1 MDRWIVI
8 EGTPFP
14 FGASW
19 VESGKAYNF
28 SLYSKSA
35 TRVILLLY
43 SENDPVQPLHR
54 FSLDHLRNKT
64 GRIWHCR
71 IPAAEIQ
78 GAAYYAYSIDGPFDP
93 ASGHRFDSRK
103 ILLDPYA
110 PAVFFPPAFSREAA
124 RYPGSNAGKA
134 PLGVLP
140 HGRTAFDWT
149 GDRRPVHDSDS
160 VIYELHVRGFSM
172 RPNAGVGAA
181 RCGTYAGLIDKIPYL
196 KELGVTVVELL
207 PVQQFDPQEGN
218 YWGYMSLAFFAPHHA
233 YSSRQDLGGVI
244 DEFKEMVKAL
254 HAADIEV
261 ILDVAY
267 SHTTEM
273 DENGPTYSYRGID
286 NSTYY
291 LLDADRARY
300 RNDAGT
306 GNVLHCANRYVR
318 KLILDSLRYWVT
330 EMHVDGFRFDLAS
343 LLTRRS
349 DGSVNLDDPPII
361 FEIAADPLFADR
373 RLIAEVWDLSSYQL
387 GRSFPGITWLQW
399 NGKFRDDVKSF
410 MRGDAGKVNA
420 LMARLYGSDD
430 LFPDTLAEAC
440 HAYQSVNFVTAHDG
454 FCLYDLVSYNG
465 KHNEANGHRNS
476 DGTDSNLSWNCGWEG
491 DGGVPP
497 EVLALRTRQVKN
509 FCCLLFL
516 ANGTP
521 MFCAGDEFMNT
532 QHGNNNPYNQDNET
546 TWLDWDLLECNRE
559 VFRFFKGMIAF
570 RKAHPSLGRSRF
582 WREDV
587 RWHGAGPEAD
597 RSHASHS
604 LAFFLRG
611 ASQGDDDLYVMINA
625 WWQDLEFTLQEGR
638 PEEWRRVVDTSLPSP
653 EDICEPCREPP
664 LATARYT
671 VKARSIV
678 ILRKPRQDQT

>member
-54 FSLDHLRNKT
+54 FPLDHLRNKT

-71 IPAAEIQ
+71 IPAAEIK
-78 GAAYYAYSIDGPFDP
+78 GVAYYAYSIDGPFDP

-110 PAVFFPPAFSREAA
+110 PAIFFPPAFSREAA

-140 HGRTAFDWT
+140 RDHTAFDWT

-181 RCGTYAGLIDKIPYL
+181 RRGTYAGLIDKIPYL

-291 LLDADRARY
+291 LLDDRARY

-318 KLILDSLRYWVT
+318 KMILDSLRYWVT

-361 FEIAADPLFADR
+361 FEIAADPIFADR
-373 RLIAEVWDLSSYQL
+373 RLIAEAWDLSSYQL

-399 NGKFRDDVKSF
+399 NGKFRDDVRSF

-430 LFPDTLAEAC
+430 LFPDTLSEAC

-491 DGGVPP
+491 DSGVPP

-546 TWLDWDLLECNRE
+546 TWLDWDLLERNRE

-587 RWHGAGPEAD
+587 HWHGVGPEAD

-604 LAFFLRG
+604 LALFLRG

-625 WWQDLEFTLQEGR
+625 YWQDLEFTLQEGR

-678 ILRKPRQDQT
+678 ILRKSRQDQT